1 MGISVDYAKKTTSTQ
16 GLTAQLARKTAELI
30 INHTPLFKD
39 MQTIFEAYR
48 NIVNQQFNEFT
59 KQDKVDLGA
68 IAKLLNNKDEKF
80 QQAIKRMEAR
90 AVVALDKFIEMF
102 NAARKVHEKYRDMIQ
117 GFNDKVNDAKQYL
130 EATTKSAA
138 SNTASATSSCLSSI
152 CTYVSSLWYGVG
164 RGT

>member
-90 AVVALDKFIEMF
+90 AVVALDKFIELF
-102 NAARKVHEKYRDMIQ
+102 NSARKVHAKYRDMIQ
-117 GFNDKVNDAKQYL
+117 GFNDKVNDAKLLL
-130 EATTKSAA
+130 ETAKGAV
-138 SNTASATSSCLSSI
+138 SNTAS
-152 CTYVSSLWYGVG
+152 
-164 RGT
+164 